1 MNLILVE
8 AVSFLLC
15 LCFISQFK
23 DIDSENCFSYAIQI
37 QEEIIKF
44 FTPKE
49 HDYFKLRS
57 HSL

>member
-8 AVSFLLC
+8 AVSFLLS
-15 LCFISQFK
+15 FISQFK

>member
-1 MNLILVE
+1 MNFILVE
-8 AVSFLLC
+8 AVSFL